1 MGFAELHDTFARGLL
16 RGQHLF
22 SATLCGYAARELEL
36 HPLVLQ
42 PFDNFFVIEYYSE
55 ATPMEF
61 DYFCNNEVLWRE
73 GG

>member
-1 MGFAELHDTFARGLL
+1 MWDEDGIDAFGYR
-16 RGQHLF
+16 RIW
-22 SATLCGYAARELEL
+22 GYATRELKL